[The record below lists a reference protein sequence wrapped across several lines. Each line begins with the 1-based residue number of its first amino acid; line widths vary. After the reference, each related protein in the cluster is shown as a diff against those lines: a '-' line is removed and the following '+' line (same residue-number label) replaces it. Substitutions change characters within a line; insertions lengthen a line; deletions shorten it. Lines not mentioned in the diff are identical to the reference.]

1 MGFRLRNF
9 VAALLI
15 LGTLTTGLIG
25 FAGNIFDVYGSNGTD
40 LSVLGSQANETFRQT
55 NETIDRTQGEAGA
68 IGGGIAE
75 GLFILKSVWNV
86 LSLTLSSI
94 ATATGFITTISFYL
108 GIPAWFVSLITGII
122 TVFVVYELVT
132 LYRGIRS

>member
-1 MGFRLRNF
+1 VAFRLRTF
-9 VAALLI
+9 VASLLI

-40 LSVLGSQANETFRQT
+40 LSALGQQANETFRQT
-55 NETIDRTQGEAGA
+55 NETIDQTQGEADN

-75 GLFILKSVWNV
+75 GLFVLKSVWNV
-86 LSLTLSSI
+86 LALTLSSI
-94 ATATGFITTISFYL
+94 GTATDFITTISFYL
-108 GIPAWFVSLITGII
+108 GLPAWFVSLVTGII
-122 TVFVVYELVT
+122 TIFVVYELVT